1 MKKTNIITQMNNR
14 NQFRETLY
22 EMLTLAENVFE
33 FKNLP
38 DLIDV
43 GYVNKVLLQNGSIA
57 FFYDD
62 ALDSVVALPYDTI
75 GNLDIYGRPINI
87 MARAQ
92 NGKYYKKLSK
102 DDFVIMYDN
111 SSRYPIYAN
120 IMQRAQRIALI
131 KRTEDINIFQQ
142 RTPRIWKVPQDEK
155 VTFEHMI
162 NDIDAGMETISA
174 YKSMD
179 LDELSVVMSPA
190 PYVTDKLDDHLDKE
204 WSEFYRLIGIS
215 SVTEQKKERLITDEV
230 NYSVGGNV
238 ASRFSR
244 FIPRRDAVNLI
255 NKKWGLNIEVGYYDG
270 EPTTNEESEVENYV
284 LSMDDNDDK
293 LSENS

>member
-1 MKKTNIITQMNNR
+1 MKKTNIIQQMTNR
-14 NQFRETLY
+14 NQYLQTLY

-38 DLIDV
+38 DIIDV
-43 GYVNKVLLQNGSIA
+43 GYVNRVLLQNGSIA

-75 GNLDIYGRPINI
+75 GKLDIYGRPINI

-92 NGKYYKKLSK
+92 NGTYYKRLNK
-102 DDFVIMYDN
+102 DEFVIMYDN
-111 SSRYPIYAN
+111 SSRYPLYAN
-120 IMQRAQRIALI
+120 IMQRAERIALI
-131 KRTEDINIFQQ
+131 KKTEDINVFQQ
-142 RTPRIWKVPQDEK
+142 RTPRIWKVPQEQK

-162 NDIDAGMETISA
+162 NDIDAGMEQVAA

-190 PYVTDKLDDHLDKE
+190 PYITDKLDEHLDKE
-204 WSEFYRLIGIS
+204 WAEFYRLIGIS
-215 SVTEQKKERLITDEV
+215 SVTESKKERLITDEV
-230 NYSVGGNV
+230 NYSIGGNI

-244 FIPRRDAVNLI
+244 FTPRKQAVDLI
-255 NKKWGLNIEVGYYDG
+255 NKKWDLNIEVGYYDG
-270 EPTTNEESEVENYV
+270 EPTTEKIESEVDSYD
-284 LSMDDNDDK
+284 LSMDVNDATY
-293 LSENS
+293 SR

>member
-1 MKKTNIITQMNNR
+1 MKKTNIIQQMSNR
-14 NQFRETLY
+14 NQYLQTLY

-38 DLIDV
+38 DIIDV
-43 GYVNKVLLQNGSIA
+43 GYINKVLLQNGSIA

-62 ALDSVVALPYDTI
+62 ALESVVALPYDTI
-75 GNLDIYGRPINI
+75 GNLDIYGRPIKI

-92 NGKYYKKLSK
+92 NGRYYKKLNK
-102 DDFVIMYDN
+102 NEFVIMYDN

-120 IMQRAQRIALI
+120 IMQRAERVALI
-131 KRTEDINIFQQ
+131 KKTEDINIFQQ

-162 NDIDAGMETISA
+162 NDIDAGMEQVAA

-204 WSEFYRLIGIS
+204 WAEFYRLIGIS
-215 SVTEQKKERLITDEV
+215 SVTESKKERLITDEV
-230 NYSVGGNV
+230 NYSIGGNI

-244 FIPRRDAVNLI
+244 FTPRKQAVDII

-270 EPTTNEESEVENYV
+270 EPTTDDEESEVDSYDI
-284 LSMDDNDDK
+284 SMDDNDDA
-293 LSENS
+293 